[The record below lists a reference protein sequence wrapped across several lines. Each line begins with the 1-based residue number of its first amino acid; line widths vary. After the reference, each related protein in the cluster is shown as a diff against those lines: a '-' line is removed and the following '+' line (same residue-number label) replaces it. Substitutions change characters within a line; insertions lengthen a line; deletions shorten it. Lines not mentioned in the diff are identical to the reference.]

1 VVVDPDD
8 YTGLIAELRAGGISA
23 ARRLQLARKAFAH
36 TAAYDAAIAAYLS
49 SIDDTAATDREHAPA
64 RRELPD
70 TLGFQWRR
78 LYELRYGENPHQ
90 KAAFY
95 ANAASPLRA
104 ETRRPTIAGA
114 EVLGGKQLSYNNILD
129 LDAAL
134 GLALELARPAAVV
147 VKHNNPCG
155 V

>member
-1 VVVDPDD
+1 KSG
-8 YTGLIAELRAGGISA
+8 GLSA
-23 ARRLQLARKAFAH
+23 AQRLQLARKAFSH
-36 TAAYDAAIAAYLS
+36 TAAYDTAIAAYLS
-49 SIDDTAATDREHAPA
+49 SIDDGIADARTTAPA

-70 TLGFQWRR
+70 TLGVQWRR

-95 ANAASPLRA
+95 ADARSPLA
-104 ETRRPTIAGA
+104 VTASERPTIAAA

-134 GLALELARPAAVV
+134 GLVLEFSAPAAV
-147 VKHNNPCG
+147 
-155 V
+155 